1 MSELN
6 GFADFISRI
15 RAGDATAAEELV
27 KEYEPLVR
35 REIRM
40 RMIDSRM
47 SRVYDSVDFSQ
58 AVLASFFL
66 RAGEGEYE
74 LKDPQ
79 DLVRLLMSMARNK
92 IASGARRLLSDKRDG
107 QRRDVEQ
114 PTLEQV
120 PEFTDTPSS
129 AIELIELI
137 DEAKRRLTEEERVLA
152 EYRRQGKSWE
162 EIAELTKGTA
172 QARRMQLARA
182 LDRVTKELGIG
193 DD

>member
-35 REIRM
+35 REIRI

-47 SRVYDSVDFSQ
+47 SRGYDSVDFSQ

-66 RAGEGEYE
+66 RAGEGAYE
-74 LKDPQ
+74 LKDSQ

-92 IASGARRLLSDKRDG
+92 IASGARKLLSDKRVA
-107 QRRDVEQ
+107 QRSNSPRAG
-114 PTLEQV
+114 TSSV
-120 PEFTDTPSS
+120 PRFG
-129 AIELIELI
+129 
-137 DEAKRRLTEEERVLA
+137 LA
-152 EYRRQGKSWE
+152 
-162 EIAELTKGTA
+162 
-172 QARRMQLARA
+172 
-182 LDRVTKELGIG
+182 V
-193 DD
+193 